1 MIIFDGTKKVGLQT
15 FLVFKN
21 DFGSSVQIPLDDKII
36 SYLLLHFDRL
46 SPGTKMRVEQGVESS
61 DSSV

>member
-21 DFGSSVQIPLDDKII
+21 DFGSSVQIPLDDKMI
-36 SYLLLHFDRL
+36 SFLLLHFDRL
-46 SPGTKMRVEQGVESS
+46 SPGTKLQVEGGSTDQE
-61 DSSV
+61 